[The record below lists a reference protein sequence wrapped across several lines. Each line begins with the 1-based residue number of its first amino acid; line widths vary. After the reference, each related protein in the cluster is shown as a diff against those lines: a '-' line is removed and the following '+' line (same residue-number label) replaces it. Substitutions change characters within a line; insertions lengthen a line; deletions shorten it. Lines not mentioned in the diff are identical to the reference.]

1 MPRYEPVS
9 YPDYL
14 QKYLAPLNNI
24 YMELQNDMFEAGVKP
39 FNAAMP
45 FIRSSLSPVALA
57 GVVVL
62 GALNGILVAIA
73 VSMLALLHQANH
85 PPVYILGRKHGTE
98 VYRPLSPE
106 HPEDETFPGML
117 IARTEGRIHFANA
130 QRVGDKLWPIVHA
143 EKPKV
148 IVLDSGAVPDL
159 EFTALKMLIDA
170 ERKLRE
176 SGTELWLASLNPA
189 ALRMVRNSPL
199 GRVLGRGRMYATLAE
214 AVAAYQKQRENE

>member
-1 MPRYEPVS
+1 MLSVLILEVYVS
-9 YPDYL
+9 
-14 QKYLAPLNNI
+14 
-24 YMELQNDMFEAGVKP
+24 AGVFAGP
-39 FNAAMP
+39 LSA
-45 FIRSSLSPVALA
+45 SLLPLALVALA
-57 GVVVL
+57 GVGVL